1 MKALGA
7 ASPQLGPLCIGAAL
21 EFGVARRWVR
31 PGLTSSVAKVLAMP
45 IATVLVSMLT
55 GLRGPALT
63 TALLIQ
69 VLLPASS
76 AYILARQLGGDAPL
90 MAGVTAPQ
98 TVLALAANPLML
110 IGLAA
115 VVQF

>member
-1 MKALGA
+1 
-7 ASPQLGPLCIGAAL
+7 
-21 EFGVARRWVR
+21 
-31 PGLTSSVAKVLAMP
+31 MP

-55 GLRGPALT
+55 GLRGPART

-90 MAGVTAPQ
+90 MDGITAPQ